1 MAIVEITDVRPNG
14 TSFAEGRLNP
24 PTELLA
30 PPLAPNGTTPDGY
43 VLLREDAI
51 LPAMEDEDPFQPPQP
66 SNLPETMFGRGKLVA
81 GTAIIAALGIAGL
94 TYFLLAPPAAK
105 SSAETQSSPM
115 AGQPSSKTSD
125 QSAVNVP
132 EPSSPAA
139 QPALPTL
146 PELVHTFLRR

>member
-51 LPAMEDEDPFQPPQP
+51 LPAMED
-66 SNLPETMFGRGKLVA
+66 
-81 GTAIIAALGIAGL
+81 
-94 TYFLLAPPAAK
+94 
-105 SSAETQSSPM
+105 
-115 AGQPSSKTSD
+115 
-125 QSAVNVP
+125 
-132 EPSSPAA
+132 
-139 QPALPTL
+139 
-146 PELVHTFLRR
+146 